1 MINTDKIMKIE
12 LHDCN
17 DDEEQRMLEENDIR
31 QNLTTFE
38 ICEFEFD
45 DQSTTAEFAG
55 YTRMQTTCYII
66 ARQE

>member
-31 QNLTTFE
+31 
-38 ICEFEFD
+38 
-45 DQSTTAEFAG
+45 
-55 YTRMQTTCYII
+55 
-66 ARQE
+66 